1 MPTSYHPAPTAANDP
16 PAPVIKPAD
25 PDPEPTP
32 LPRPWSVKP
41 AAWLAILA
49 EIRAD
54 ADSGSWW
61 RTWCRIHRRRKW
73 SLPWGADLYHDLHA
87 IWDRERHARG
97 LPSMGPYDSEPA
109 KAKEGGRR

>member
-1 MPTSYHPAPTAANDP
+1 MFASSYQPAPSGANDP
-16 PAPVIKPAD
+16 PVASQA
-25 PDPEPTP
+25 PEPE
-32 LPRPWSVKP
+32 RPWSVKP
-41 AAWLAILA
+41 HVWLTILA
-49 EIRAD
+49 EIRSD

-61 RTWCRIHRRRKW
+61 RTWCKIHLRRKW

-109 KAKEGGRR
+109 KAKTSTKEGGRR